1 MSGKE
6 KVILDT
12 DIGSDIDDAF
22 ALAYLLS
29 EPKCDLLGITTVTGQ
44 PLLRARM
51 ASAQCLVMGRK
62 EIPIYPG
69 TENPISVPLKQKK
82 APQAVMLKNWEHR
95 KNFPKSEAIEF
106 LRQTIHENP
115 GEITLLAIGPM
126 TNVGLLFAIDPEVP
140 KLLKELVLMCGV
152 FSYNLGK
159 GNNFADPSQ
168 TVQLLEW
175 NAIGDPHATSI
186 MYRAP
191 VKNIRS
197 FGLDVTMQ
205 VKMPIED
212 VRKKMTAKALAPVK
226 DFLTEWKAPFVI
238 FHDPLAAVSI
248 FHRDVC
254 GYKRGDVEVELES
267 SKLAGLTSFKPNPKG
282 VNEVAFEV
290 NTSKFFKVYFD
301 TIGS

>member
-1 MSGKE
+1 MSVKE

-12 DIGSDIDDAF
+12 DIGTDIDDAF

-69 TENPISVPLKQKK
+69 TEDPIIIPQKQKK
-82 APQAVMLKNWEHR
+82 AQQAVMLKKWEHR
-95 KNFPKSEAIEF
+95 KSFPKSEAIEF

-115 GEITLLAIGPM
+115 GEVTLLAIGPM
-126 TNVGLLFAIDPEVP
+126 TNVGLLFSVDPEVP

-152 FSYNLGK
+152 FSYNNGW
-159 GNNFADPSQ
+159 GPM
-168 TVQLLEW
+168 LLEW

-191 VKNIRS
+191 VRNIRS
-197 FGLDVTMQ
+197 FGLDVTTR
-205 VKMPIED
+205 VTMPAAD

-226 DFLTEWKAPFVI
+226 DFLTQWGAPVVT

-254 GYKRGDVEVELES
+254 GYRRGDVEVELES
-267 SKLAGLTSFKPNPKG
+267 SKLAGLTSFRDNPKG
-282 VNEVAFEV
+282 ANEVAFEV
-290 NTSKFFKVYFD
+290 NASKFFKIYFD
-301 TIGS
+301 TIGG